1 MVPVAGGDGSDGVP
15 GGQAVS
21 DQEKIR
27 RGVEI
32 DSRIAK
38 NPYRASA
45 GPDCCSAGASG
56 PAVQRGRGS
65 QLKGWMGRAPY
76 PHADAAFR
84 PIGRPVS
91 ADGGMPENCVD
102 MGLFVPSD
110 AMHNYVTRLAVRPA
124 ASASPG
130 GGAYHEFR
138 TL

>member
-1 MVPVAGGDGSDGVP
+1 M
-15 GGQAVS
+15 
-21 DQEKIR
+21 
-27 RGVEI
+27 
-32 DSRIAK
+32 
-38 NPYRASA
+38 
-45 GPDCCSAGASG
+45 
-56 PAVQRGRGS
+56 QRGRGS

-91 ADGGMPENCVD
+91 ADGRMPETRMD
-102 MGLFVPSD
+102 MGLFVQSD
-110 AMHNYVTRLAVRPA
+110 AMHNYVMRLAMRPA